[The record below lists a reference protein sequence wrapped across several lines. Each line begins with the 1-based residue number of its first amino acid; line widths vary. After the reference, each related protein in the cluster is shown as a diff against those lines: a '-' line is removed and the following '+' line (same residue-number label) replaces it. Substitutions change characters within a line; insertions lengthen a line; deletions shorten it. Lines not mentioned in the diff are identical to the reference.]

1 MDIFEIK
8 DILRTRID
16 IAIDNKNYTE
26 ETFLKELNNVCDEVI
41 KYRLNQIEKG
51 V

>member
-8 DILRTRID
+8 NILHTRIN

-26 ETFLKELNNVCDEVI
+26 ETFLK
-41 KYRLNQIEKG
+41 
-51 V
+51 

>member
-8 DILRTRID
+8 NVLRTRIN

-26 ETFLKELNNVCDEVI
+26 ETFLKELDNVCDEVI
-41 KYRLNQIEKG
+41 KYRID
-51 V
+51 